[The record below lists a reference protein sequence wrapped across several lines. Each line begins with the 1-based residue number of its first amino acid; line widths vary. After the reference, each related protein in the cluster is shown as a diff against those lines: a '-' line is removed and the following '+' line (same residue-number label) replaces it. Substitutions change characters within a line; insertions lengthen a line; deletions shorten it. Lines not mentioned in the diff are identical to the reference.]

1 MQDRRV
7 AVIGM
12 ALRFPGAETPEQYWR
27 DIVSGASHVRPFTEA
42 EFAAAGLPRELYRD
56 PDFTGSSAL
65 LHGIDGFDAAFFGM
79 SGREATLT
87 DPQQRLFLECCHHV
101 LEDGGYAGTADRVG
115 VYASTGYRLYSLH
128 SYLAAQIG
136 EASRSEDWTAVK
148 QIQVGNYADFTAN
161 RAAFRLGLEGPA
173 VNVATACSSGLVSVH
188 LAAQALLAGEADLM
202 VAGSAALHLPQVTGH
217 RHVRGSTISP
227 TGTVRAFDAAADGT
241 VGGNGVAAVLLKP
254 LSKALADGD
263 TVHAVLLGS
272 AVTNDGAGKAG
283 FAAPGVAGQRDAV
296 LRALDSAGVGADT
309 IGYLEAHGTGT
320 YKGDP
325 IEFAALTEAFR
336 RHTDRTGF
344 CALGSTKPAIGHLDS
359 AAGLAGLIKAVLVL
373 RHGTV
378 PPLVNFTRANPLLG
392 VEDSPFVLPRR
403 ATAWP
408 AGGGPRRAGVHS
420 IGMGGTNAHVVLEEA
435 PAAPARPPGA
445 PAPALLPLSAQ
456 SPRALEDSARAL
468 RDTLR
473 ARPDLTPADVLTTL
487 ALGRRHLRH
496 RLVLTAPPGELPAAL
511 DAFLSSRDHRLGLGE
526 EAGGAAGMPG
536 AAGAPKTLG
545 AAGSAGG
552 AGTGGEAGTGS
563 GVGIG
568 SRSGPGSWS
577 SSSSW
582 SDTGTVIGG
591 GPAYRTGTV
600 EDGRGLAPAFVFSG
614 QGSGRPGMAAALA
627 GRFPVVAEVLREC
640 ARVHRE
646 ETGEDTFLARLVAG
660 EGPRQWDTA
669 FSQPAIFALQVAQ
682 ARLWRQL
689 GVTPVAVGGHSVGE
703 YAALCVAGALSVEDG
718 MRLLCRRGRLM
729 RDTEPGAMLAVF
741 GPLERVR
748 ELLDAV
754 GGARGAGPAYGRLE
768 LAVSNG
774 PAQHVVA
781 GRPGA
786 VEAARAW
793 LAERG
798 EASEPLPVDRAFHTA
813 LLDPVLD
820 ALRAAAGQVELRPVR
835 VEFVSGL
842 DGTAHPPG
850 WLPDA
855 DHLVRQARRTA
866 DFHSV
871 LRTLAP
877 RAVLVELGHGAPLTA
892 LARRAVPDTP
902 CVPTQPRGAVPDGRN
917 ALGVSDGLDG
927 LWAAVARLHCA
938 GAGIDWAALLDGCAG
953 RRIPLP
959 GYPFQHRSYWTG
971 PPPHPGPA
979 ALSGAA
985 ADHART
991 NHGSMEDGMTEQD
1004 VLKRVLELTARHLGY
1019 EADEVG
1025 AGQTFVGLGADS
1037 LQLIGM
1043 LRQLEGEFAVRL
1055 AVRDVLEDAG
1065 TPELTARLITSR
1077 MPTPTAPTAPVPP
1090 APAAAS
1096 TAPGLVPPTAPAS
1109 VPLTAPSLAAPT
1121 PPASAAPTAPG
1132 LAAPPAP
1139 GFAEPMAPGLAAP
1152 TAPAPAAPI
1161 APAMPTPAAPL
1172 TAAAPFVTA
1181 EWPAAAPVYAAPAP
1195 VYAAP
1200 APAEVPV
1207 PVVIPA
1213 PAPEAVT
1220 APGTES
1226 PYAYR
1231 AEIAELRRQIDVL
1244 AQTQAAMLVQLSEAV
1259 ALLGAERVR

>member
-1 MQDRRV
+1 M

-42 EFAAAGLPRELYRD
+42 EFAAAGLPQELYRD

-115 VYASTGYRLYSLH
+115 VYASIGYRLYSLH

-136 EASRSEDWTAVK
+136 ESSRSDDWTEVK

-161 RAAFRLGLEGPA
+161 RASFRLGLEGPA

-188 LAAQALLAGEADLM
+188 LAVQALLAGDADLM
-202 VAGSAALHLPQVTGH
+202 VVGSAALHLPQVTGH

-227 TGTVRAFDAAADGT
+227 TGAVRAFDAAADGT

-254 LSKALADGD
+254 LAKALADGD

-296 LRALDSAGVGADT
+296 LGALDAAGVGADT

-378 PPLVNFTRANPLLG
+378 PPLVNFTRPNPLLG

-403 ATAWP
+403 ATPWP
-408 AGGGPRRAGVHS
+408 AGGPRRAGVHS
-420 IGMGGTNAHVVLEEA
+420 IGMGGTNAHVILEEA
-435 PAAPARPPGA
+435 PAAPARTPGA
-445 PAPALLPLSAQ
+445 PVPALLPLSAQ
-456 SPRALEDSARAL
+456 TPRALEDSARAL

-473 ARPDLTPADVLTTL
+473 RSPDLDPADVLTTL

-496 RLVLTAPPGELPAAL
+496 RLVVTAPSGDVAGAL
-511 DAFLSSRDHRLGLGE
+511 DAFLTDSARREPGE
-526 EAGGAAGMPG
+526 DAAGTGAAGTG
-536 AAGAPKTLG
+536 AAAGTAAAAGA
-545 AAGSAGG
+545 
-552 AGTGGEAGTGS
+552 
-563 GVGIG
+563 
-568 SRSGPGSWS
+568 
-577 SSSSW
+577 
-582 SDTGTVIGG
+582 
-591 GPAYRTGTV
+591 AYCTGTV
-600 EDGRGLAPAFVFSG
+600 EAGEAVAPAFVFSG

-646 ETGEDTFLARLVAG
+646 ETGEDTFLDRLVAG
-660 EGPRQWDTA
+660 EGPAQWDTA
-669 FSQPAIFALQVAQ
+669 FAQPAIFALQVAQ

-689 GVTPVAVGGHSVGE
+689 GVTPSAVAGHSVGE

-729 RDTEPGAMLAVF
+729 QDTEPGAMLVVF
-741 GPLERVR
+741 SPLERVR
-748 ELLDAV
+748 DLLDAP
-754 GGARGAGPAYGRLE
+754 GGPQGREPAHGRLE
-768 LAVSNG
+768 LAVTNG
-774 PAQHVVA
+774 PAHHVLA
-781 GRPGA
+781 GRPQA
-786 VEAARAW
+786 VEAARAR

-798 EASEPLPVDRAFHTA
+798 EASELLPVDRAFHTA
-813 LLDPVLD
+813 LLEPVLD
-820 ALRAAAGQVELRPVR
+820 ALRAAAEKAVLRPVQ

-855 DHLVRQARRTA
+855 DYLVRQARRTA
-866 DFHSV
+866 DFHAV

-877 RAVLVELGHGAPLTA
+877 RPVLVELGHGAPLA
-892 LARRAVPDTP
+892 AMARRAAPGTP
-902 CVPTQPRGAVPDGRN
+902 CVPTQRQGTGPD
-917 ALGVSDGLDG
+917 A
-927 LWAAVARLHCA
+927 LWAAVARLYCA
-938 GAGIDWAALLDGCAG
+938 GAAVDWTALLDGCAG

-979 ALSGAA
+979 ARSGTAV
-985 ADHART
+985 DHART
-991 NHGSMEDGMTEQD
+991 NQGSMEDGMTQQD
-1004 VLKRVLELTARHLGY
+1004 VLGRVLELTARHLGY
-1019 EADEVG
+1019 ERDEVG
-1025 AGQTFVGLGADS
+1025 AGQTFIGLGADS

-1043 LRQLEGEFAVRL
+1043 LKQLEGEFGVRIS
-1055 AVRDVLEDAG
+1055 VRDVLEDAG
-1065 TPELTARLITSR
+1065 TPELTARLIASR
-1077 MPTPTAPTAPVPP
+1077 RATA
-1090 APAAAS
+1090 APAA
-1096 TAPGLVPPTAPAS
+1096 TAPAKATS
-1109 VPLTAPSLAAPT
+1109 S
-1121 PPASAAPTAPG
+1121 
-1132 LAAPPAP
+1132 
-1139 GFAEPMAPGLAAP
+1139 
-1152 TAPAPAAPI
+1152 
-1161 APAMPTPAAPL
+1161 L

-1181 EWPAAAPVYAAPAP
+1181 APVFAEPAAAPAAVVIPAQP
-1195 VYAAP
+1195 PGPAP
-1200 APAEVPV
+1200 APATP
-1207 PVVIPA
+1207 PA
-1213 PAPEAVT
+1213 EQ
-1220 APGTES
+1220 S
-1226 PYAYR
+1226 PYGYR
-1231 AEIAELRRQIDVL
+1231 SELAELRRQIDVL
-1244 AQTQAAMLVQLSEAV
+1244 AETQAAMLVQLSEAV